1 MDEQRKGL
9 AEDGEIFVQRAD
21 LPADVV
27 EDKVDK
33 RLGPVDVGRQNDKLE
48 LDRLRCTPILGH
60 GELEFSGF
68 KAQSGGDAVEP
79 FISEIGTLLP
89 MALCGRNSL

>member
-1 MDEQRKGL
+1 MISDRIDAFLADKGYD
-9 AEDGEIFVQRAD
+9 ADAIREEISSANIEAVIPTKSNR
-21 LPADVV
+21 
-27 EDKVDK
+27 
-33 RLGPVDVGRQNDKLE
+33 RQ
-48 LDRLRCTPILGH
+48 LRCTPNLDH

-68 KAQSGGDAVEP
+68 MAQSGGDAAEP

>member
-1 MDEQRKGL
+1 MRVLSRTGFDLAPKFYSVLSSLQR
-9 AEDGEIFVQRAD
+9 F
-21 LPADVV
+21 
-27 EDKVDK
+27 
-33 RLGPVDVGRQNDKLE
+33 
-48 LDRLRCTPILGH
+48 LRCTPILGH

>member
-1 MDEQRKGL
+1 M
-9 AEDGEIFVQRAD
+9 
-21 LPADVV
+21 
-27 EDKVDK
+27 
-33 RLGPVDVGRQNDKLE
+33 
-48 LDRLRCTPILGH
+48 LRCTPNLYH

>member
-1 MDEQRKGL
+1 MAPENIPILIRDL
-9 AEDGEIFVQRAD
+9 AVS
-21 LPADVV
+21 
-27 EDKVDK
+27 
-33 RLGPVDVGRQNDKLE
+33 
-48 LDRLRCTPILGH
+48 DRLDAYSLTCTPILGH

-89 MALCGRNSL
+89 MALCG